1 MKSLSQ
7 IRAANALTSA
17 HRDGMGLGQQ
27 GGNALSGFPMLIKS
41 DGLLPALAFAV
52 ERKPGGGRK
61 QPGCF
66 LIAQAIAEHLSSEGV
81 AIAEADEPDALVD
94 ELARANDDS
103 QLRRA
108 TAEAIAFLNY
118 LKRFVA

>member
-1 MKSLSQ
+1 MKALSQ
-7 IRAANALTSA
+7 IRATNALRSA
-17 HRDGMGLGQQ
+17 NQDGMGLGQQ

-52 ERKPGGGRK
+52 ENKSGGGRK

-66 LIAQAIAEHLSSEGV
+66 LIADAIAKHLSSQG
-81 AIAEADEPDALVD
+81 ITITEADDPYTLVD
-94 ELARANDDS
+94 ELALS
-103 QLRRA
+103 QDASKLRRA
-108 TAEAIAFLNY
+108 TAEALAFLNY